1 MLCLCRL
8 DLMSYQPE
16 TEELLPLNAI
26 RVETVLS
33 RFPVHRISKRGHI
46 SIEINERD
54 ETGELKTKWE
64 VSYNTK
70 YGQPGALAYK
80 VDTLIVNR
88 RIDEAPRPVPEILRL
103 GSLKEI
109 GDELG
114 LADSGK
120 NRNDIKRALHQ
131 NAGAYITAK
140 RSYKG
145 ANGVERMAEVS
156 DTRYG
161 VIFTGE
167 KFPDG
172 SRADAVYL
180 MLHRAYREILNN
192 APVRPLD
199 YDYLRDLSPGAQR
212 FYELLS
218 YQIYAALKN
227 ERPRAKIL
235 YSFYCARAPQIRYF
249 DYDHV
254 KKQMYKLQAPHKQ
267 SGYICE
273 IELRETR
280 DGEGRPDWEMF
291 YTPGRKARVEFRSFK
306 RSIRGMGIIYDEK
319 EASRRDQLV
328 LHPAKET
335 WVASQGLVPEYESL
349 VAELIKHKVAE
360 QKARELVKAKPDA
373 VRLHLRAIP
382 YLPEGQGKKN
392 FAGRLVTAIENDYEL
407 PQALIGVLEKERREM
422 QSGERK
428 AQAKDCPYCQELKGM
443 RYVHAGGRSAVRR
456 CTHDPNVEER
466 FSGR

>member
-1 MLCLCRL
+1 
-8 DLMSYQPE
+8 MSLIPFSMNQVVD
-16 TEELLPLNAI
+16 TEDLLPLNTI

-33 RFPVHRISKRGHI
+33 RFPVHRLSKRGNI
-46 SIEINERD
+46 QIEINERS
-54 ETGELKTKWE
+54 EAGELLTKWE

-88 RIDEAPRPVPEILRL
+88 RIDEAMRPVPEILKL

-140 RSYKG
+140 RTYKG
-145 ANGVERMAEVS
+145 ADGVERTAEVS

-161 VIFTGE
+161 IVFTGE

-180 MLHRAYREILNN
+180 MLHRAYREIINT
-192 APVRPLD
+192 APIRPLD
-199 YDYLRDLSPGAQR
+199 YDYLKDLSPGAQR
-212 FYELLS
+212 FYELVS
-218 YQIYAALKN
+218 YQIFAALKN
-227 ERPRAKIL
+227 ERPRAKLL
-235 YSFYCARAPQIRYF
+235 YSYYCTRAPQIRYF

-254 KKQMYKLQAPHKQ
+254 KKQMYKLLSPHKN
-267 SGYICE
+267 SEYIAAVE
-273 IELRETR
+273 MRETR

-291 YTPGRKARVEFRSFK
+291 YTPGRKARAEFRSFK
-306 RSIRGMGIIYDEK
+306 RTTRSLVAARAARGSEEHDLLALAPSGQM
-319 EASRRDQLV
+319 AQAPQALS
-328 LHPAKET
+328 
-335 WVASQGLVPEYESL
+335 PELESL
-349 VAELIKHKVAE
+349 VAGLVGHGVAE
-360 QKARELVKAKPDA
+360 KKARELVEAKPET
-373 VRLHLRAIP
+373 VSLHLRAVP

-392 FAGRLVTAIENDYEL
+392 FAGRLVKAIENDYEL
-407 PQALIGVLEKERREM
+407 PRAFVEVLEKERR
-422 QSGERK
+422 GK
-428 AQAKDCPYCQELKGM
+428 GAKPRAVKDNDCTYCQGFSGW
-443 RYVHAGGRSAVRR
+443 RYVNGFSGPVRP
-456 CTHDPNVEER
+456 CTHDPAVEGQ
-466 FSGR
+466 FSEG

>member
-1 MLCLCRL
+1 MK
-8 DLMSYQPE
+8 QTPE
-16 TEELLPLNAI
+16 TEGLIPLNAI
-26 RVETVLS
+26 RVETVFS
-33 RFPVHRISKRGHI
+33 RFPVHRLSKRGQI
-46 SIEINERD
+46 QIEINERD
-54 ETGELKTKWE
+54 EAGELKTRWE

-88 RIDEAPRPVPEILRL
+88 RIDEVPRPVPEILRL

-109 GDELG
+109 GGELG

-131 NAGAYITAK
+131 NAGAYITAR

-145 ANGVERMAEVS
+145 ANGTERTAETS

-161 VIFTGE
+161 VVFTGE

-180 MLHRAYREILNN
+180 ILHRPYREIINT

-218 YQIYAALKN
+218 FQIYAALKN
-227 ERPRAKIL
+227 GRPRAKLL
-235 YSFYCARAPQIRYF
+235 YSYYCTRAPQIRYY

-254 KKQMYKLQAPHKQ
+254 KKQMYKLHAPHRK
-267 SGYICE
+267 SGYISDVE
-273 IELRETR
+273 MRETR
-280 DGEGRPDWEMF
+280 DSDGRPDWEML
-291 YTPGRKARVEFRSFK
+291 YTPGRRARAEFKSFGRALRS
-306 RSIRGMGIIYDEK
+306 RGVTFVVGDEADGGRQLNPAPQESRRKDEK
-319 EASRRDQLV
+319 LSPNLE
-328 LHPAKET
+328 E
-335 WVASQGLVPEYESL
+335 L
-349 VAELIKHKVAE
+349 VARLVGHGVSER
-360 QKARELVKAKPDA
+360 KARELVAAKPEA
-373 VRLHLRAIP
+373 VELHLRAIP

-392 FAGRLVTAIENDYEL
+392 FAGRLVKAIENDYEL
-407 PQALIGVLEKERREM
+407 PRAFVEVLEKARNDGVKG
-422 QSGERK
+422 QKSK
-428 AQAKDCPYCQELKGM
+428 AGDCPYCRDLSGW
-443 RYVHAGGRSAVRR
+443 RYVKGHSGPVRR
-456 CTHDPNVEER
+456 CTHDPEKESR
-466 FSGR
+466 PSR